1 MEWSKI
7 LYTTSLLVI
16 LLSCCGDVNS
26 QDAAFELPVQLVG
39 FPVIILSVRLTNFL
53 KKLSYSLSPAT
64 YRSRSRRQLAADTD
78 PFDAAEV
85 EKYIVGEFGARACV
99 FERVCAHY
107 AARAQRNPKP
117 RWTGQT
123 YSATTSVRPTK
134 RRTSTC

>member
-1 MEWSKI
+1 MCVKYSI
-7 LYTTSLLVI
+7 LFLLCAVF
-16 LLSCCGDVNS
+16 LS
-26 QDAAFELPVQLVG
+26 
-39 FPVIILSVRLTNFL
+39 
-53 KKLSYSLSPAT
+53 SYAAT